1 MPDRVHTL
9 PDGRVVHSV
18 YEGEPVGWV
27 VWFANRQDAPVAAR
41 DIHDAL
47 VDLVS
52 PGDGQWPS
60 WFIEA
65 ANELAA
71 SNTPDG
77 PRYPCPC
84 CGTLAL
90 AEPPTGT
97 YEICRT
103 CGWEDDPV
111 QFHDLDYRGGATLRA
126 SAKPARTTPSADL
139 PPLPMGRRP
148 GRDPSYRVATRP
160 DRRTFALR
168 QTQKRAS
175 LA

>member
-111 QFHDLDYRGGATLRA
+111 QFHDLDYRGGANSESLRE
-126 SAKPARTTPSADL
+126 ARTNYAQRGSSSASHGPTPRTRSELPRSDSA
-139 PPLPMGRRP
+139 
-148 GRDPSYRVATRP
+148 
-160 DRRTFALR
+160 
-168 QTQKRAS
+168 
-175 LA
+175 